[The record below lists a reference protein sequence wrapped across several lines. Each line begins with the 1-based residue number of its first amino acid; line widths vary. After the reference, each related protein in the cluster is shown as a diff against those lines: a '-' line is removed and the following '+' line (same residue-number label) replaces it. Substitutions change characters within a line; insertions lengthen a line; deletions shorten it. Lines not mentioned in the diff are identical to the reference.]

1 MKYGT
6 HIPLRRKLNYNLKD
20 STIVKIC
27 ISYASDFGF
36 VIYCLKTKN
45 MIDVCHEIHT
55 LKNRLGKKPGTLS
68 VTSKTFATIIVL
80 INDNLSSSIHK
91 MTGIYPIMRLQRVLS
106 AFFIINN
113 YFNDLDFAGSKC
125 AVCEECSYT

>member
-1 MKYGT
+1 MER
-6 HIPLRRKLNYNLKD
+6 IRRKSNYNLKD

-55 LKNRLGKKPGTLS
+55 LKNRLGKKNQ
-68 VTSKTFATIIVL
+68 V
-80 INDNLSSSIHK
+80 H
-91 MTGIYPIMRLQRVLS
+91 YPLLQKHLQQ
-106 AFFIINN
+106 
-113 YFNDLDFAGSKC
+113 L
-125 AVCEECSYT
+125 

>member
-1 MKYGT
+1 
-6 HIPLRRKLNYNLKD
+6 
-20 STIVKIC
+20 
-27 ISYASDFGF
+27 
-36 VIYCLKTKN
+36 

-55 LKNRLGKKPGTLS
+55 LKNRLGKKKPGTLS
-68 VTSKTFATIIVL
+68 VTPKTFATIIVL

-113 YFNDLDFAGSKC
+113 YFNDLDFAGLKC